1 MNFDVFS
8 DSAVLAPFDWEEP
21 EAEEAPKT
29 RSRAKAQDNPDTSG
43 ATARVSRSAAQP
55 SARGRSMDRGSRQ
68 SFMDGLKVPEL
79 YSDMR
84 EELMQGFLSATNYQ
98 AKEMR
103 KLDRS
108 ISKSRSRSSL
118 RTAPVESEMGDY
130 DEGEAS
136 GSGSGSG
143 SGSFEDEEGGEGEE
157 GEEGHEGEEGIEE
170 EEEEEEEPVVPT
182 RKGKER
188 ERGWRKGE

>member
-1 MNFDVFS
+1 MFL
-8 DSAVLAPFDWEEP
+8 ATQRVLAPFDWEEP
-21 EAEEAPKT
+21 EAEEAPRT
-29 RSRAKAQDNPDTSG
+29 RSKAKAQDDQDKGG
-43 ATARVSRSAAQP
+43 ATARASRSAAQP

-84 EELMQGFLSATNYQ
+84 EELMQGFLSETNYK

-118 RTAPVESEMGDY
+118 GTAPVDSVKLVQ
-130 DEGEAS
+130 GEL
-136 GSGSGSG
+136 
-143 SGSFEDEEGGEGEE
+143 
-157 GEEGHEGEEGIEE
+157 
-170 EEEEEEEPVVPT
+170 
-182 RKGKER
+182 R
-188 ERGWRKGE
+188 